1 MILVTSIAI
10 IVYSCLYVKDNGWGN
25 NVPLFN
31 TETWLT
37 MIGSAI
43 YSYEGIGV
51 VIPLLEV
58 TENPKQFPKILFLVM
73 LTVMVVY
80 SGFGTFNLF
89 VYGDKLE
96 GVPVITSLLDQ
107 GAVVWVIKIAFS
119 INVIFTYTL
128 MIFPANIIIDHY
140 MYGRMPK
147 SRKRQLL
154 KNLNRVVLAAF
165 TVIVCI
171 LLGNK
176 LDKFLSLIGTLA
188 STPVSFTIPCVYH
201 LRLCNPD
208 RTGKIIDWSIIAFSF
223 VILIFCSGFNIYTW
237 ND

>member
-208 RTGKIIDWSIIAFSF
+208 RKGKIIDWSIIAFSF